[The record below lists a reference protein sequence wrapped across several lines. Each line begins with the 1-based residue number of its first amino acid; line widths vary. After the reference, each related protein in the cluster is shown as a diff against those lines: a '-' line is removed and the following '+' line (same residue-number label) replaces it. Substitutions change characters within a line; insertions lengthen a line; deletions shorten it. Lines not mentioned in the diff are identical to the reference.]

1 MWLELPMI
9 FPVRSGGVKESTQ
22 FVARVDIWHET
33 FGWLWDESRQRRI
46 GRKAPDDRVTIESL
60 QQVIL
65 AMPITIDCP
74 GSSEKGLHLIGFDV
88 HHIDII
94 SHTLAKGLKQT
105 LRAFKIFP
113 HRLPERHVLGDQFLQ
128 FHSKSP
134 MLKSAT

>member
-22 FVARVDIWHET
+22 FVARVNIWDET
-33 FGWLWDESRQRRI
+33 FGWLGDDSRQRRI
-46 GRKAPDDRVTIESL
+46 SRKTPADRVTIEPL

-65 AMPITIDCP
+65 AVPITIDCP

-88 HHIDII
+88 HYLDIV
-94 SHTLAKGLKQT
+94 SHAPAKGLKQT

-113 HRLPERHVLGDQFLQ
+113 H
-128 FHSKSP
+128 
-134 MLKSAT
+134 